1 MPHTIHTLSIIF
13 NLRLNQNDLE
23 AFRGA
28 VIAVADKSNELFHN
42 HNNQEDEGEANK
54 FHYRYP
60 LIHYRIQNH
69 SASLFGIN
77 EGAVAIDK
85 LLRSK
90 AFKDFKINGRP
101 VQLNL
106 VERQENSSFALSL
119 NAKKQQYT
127 YRIYNY
133 LPLTPDNYHQYK
145 ALPNFIQKVEFIEK
159 LLANHLVAFAHGVNW
174 EFPKNRRLEVC
185 IQDID
190 RIKKTGVLGVQMMA
204 FDLVFSSNA
213 LLPDRLGI
221 GRKAAFGFGWIYRLE

>member
-1 MPHTIHTLSIIF
+1 MPTIIHTLSVIF
-13 NLRLNQNDLE
+13 DLRLNQDDLE

-28 VIAVADKSNELFHN
+28 VIAVADKENELFHN
-42 HNNQEDEGEANK
+42 HRNQEDDGDAHK

-77 EGAVAIDK
+77 DGAKAIDK
-85 LLRSK
+85 LLRAK
-90 AFKDFKINGRP
+90 VFKDFKINGRP
-101 VQLNL
+101 VALNL

-119 NAKKQQYT
+119 NAKQRYA

-133 LPLTPDNYHQYK
+133 LPFTPDNYNQYK
-145 ALPNFIQKVEFIEK
+145 ALPDFIRKIEFVEK
-159 LLANHLVAFAHGVNW
+159 LLANHLVAFAHGVDW
-174 EFPKNRRLEVC
+174 TFPKNRRLDVS

-190 RIKKTGVLGVQMMA
+190 RIKKAGVLGVQMMA
-204 FDLVFSSNA
+204 FDLVFNCNA
-213 LLPDRLGI
+213 LLPDRLGV